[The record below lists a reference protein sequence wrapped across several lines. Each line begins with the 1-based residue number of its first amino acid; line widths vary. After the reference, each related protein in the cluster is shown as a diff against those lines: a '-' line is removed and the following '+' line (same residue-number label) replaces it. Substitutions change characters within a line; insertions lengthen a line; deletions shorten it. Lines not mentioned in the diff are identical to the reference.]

1 MRAVVQRVTESSVE
15 VNNRVIGKIGQG
27 LLVLLGISSEDTE
40 KDSDYILRK
49 ILGLRVFND
58 QEGNMNLSVSDISGE
73 LLLVSQFTLY
83 GDARKGNRPS
93 YIRAAKSDSSKIIYD
108 SFIKKLEASGIK
120 FETGKFGADMN
131 VSIKNDGPVTILLDS
146 ERNF

>member
-40 KDSDYILRK
+40 KDSEYILRK

-108 SFIKKLEASGIK
+108 SFIKKLEASGVK